1 MRHLHFLS
9 LLLAAQCH
17 LLTAQSAAAI
27 AKIDSLRTEM
37 WRLAEANK
45 LAEIAEF
52 YAEDARIDG
61 FDVHLSGLDD
71 IRKYW
76 RNLSGRGVD
85 WIWEIDAYGGNDLF
99 VIQTGISH
107 LTLAYGADHIT
118 YSSAFSVVWRR
129 QDNGEYKIYSDFYRF
144 HDQLRYRAFDVRQ
157 DSVRIIAGQDTL
169 FGWLFKPVAPAGEKR
184 PAILCLQGGGNAG
197 IDNYLYEAEMFAR
210 CGITAL
216 VCDKAGAGK
225 SKGPGSWITQT
236 FRDKLKEYGL
246 LIDWLSAQPFV
257 DKHKV
262 GVHGPSEGGRMAV
275 ETGIAYPEKVAF
287 VNAVS
292 APLETLKENQLY
304 AIEQLLIKTDY
315 PYSVI
320 AEALALFNDYFDA
333 VDRREIPQSL
343 AQSVQEMRK
352 KYPKMYLPL
361 EGTNLPRMPR
371 PEDIHDTIGGGPK
384 NLQCP
389 VYFQYGADDK
399 VVNVHNCLKKIPD
412 LPHIT
417 LTVYDDTD
425 HSINLENGSTHG
437 SYHLDKLRWVLSVV
451 QP

>member
-1 MRHLHFLS
+1 MKYLRFLS
-9 LLLAAQCH
+9 LLLTIPCNF
-17 LLTAQSAAAI
+17 LNAQSAETI

-45 LAEIAEF
+45 LAKIAEF
-52 YAEDARIDG
+52 YAEDARVDG
-61 FDVHLSGLDD
+61 FDVQLSGLDD

-76 RNLSGRGVD
+76 RNLKGRGVD

-99 VIQTGISH
+99 VIQTGLSH

-129 QDNGEYKIYSDFYRF
+129 QDNGEYKIHSDFYRF
-144 HDQLRYRAFDVRQ
+144 NDQLRYRAFDIRE

-169 FGWLFKPVAPAGEKR
+169 FGRLFKPVAPAGEKR

-197 IDNYLYEAEMFAR
+197 IDNYLYEAEIFAR

-257 DKHKV
+257 DKNKV
-262 GVHGPSEGGRMAV
+262 GIHGPSEGGRMAV
-275 ETGIAYPEKVAF
+275 ATGIAYPEKVAF

-304 AIEQLLIKTDY
+304 AIGQLLIKTDN
-315 PYSVI
+315 PYSVM
-320 AEALALFNDYFDA
+320 AEVLALFNGYFEA
-333 VDRREIPQSL
+333 VSRREIPPDL
-343 AQSVQEMRK
+343 ARSVQEMRK
-352 KYPKMYLPL
+352 KYPKIYLPP
-361 EGTNLPRMPR
+361 ESTNLPSMPR
-371 PEDIHDTIGGGPK
+371 PEDIHDTIGGAPEY
-384 NLQCP
+384 LRCP
-389 VYFQYGADDK
+389 VYFQYGSDDK
-399 VVNVHNCLKKIPD
+399 VVNVNNCLKKIPN

-417 LTVYDDTD
+417 LTVYDGTD

-437 SYHLDKLRWVLSVV
+437 SYHLDKLRWVLSVT